1 MIIRNYT
8 YVWYQVT
15 LSEGSCINCSSK
27 ISSSFFFRIFEVAG
41 NVMRKNVELDLFINL
56 CREILEKAW
65 PSMAIVETFRVFPSF
80 LVSEGS
86 YDFIHVSFLIL
97 FACRSFGQQS
107 KKWLL
112 QLPSTGLMRA
122 GPSFHRQP
130 GALAEV
136 DGSLDPFM
144 FSRYWHISCRIHYRL

>member
-1 MIIRNYT
+1 MP
-8 YVWYQVT
+8 
-15 LSEGSCINCSSK
+15 EG
-27 ISSSFFFRIFEVAG
+27 
-41 NVMRKNVELDLFINL
+41 
-56 CREILEKAW
+56 
-65 PSMAIVETFRVFPSF
+65 P
-80 LVSEGS
+80 
-86 YDFIHVSFLIL
+86 YDFVHVSFLIP
-97 FACRSFGQQS
+97 FACRCFGQQS

-144 FSRYWHISCRIHYRL
+144 FSIYWHTLAYIMSYTLYEEICDFFDSPQTKAMKKTEVRDILEGSLSGERRQASLGFG